1 MTMGTSVT
9 RKSTP
14 IAASCRVAMAL
25 TFIAVCSSAFAQWT
39 PWIDAFAP
47 YPNGTGNPSPAEILG
62 NPSTFSEFM
71 WYCKNNAQCPTGTEP
86 PYSAEFRLDFTLP
99 DGPTPTA
106 TGRILADDYFALYVN
121 GVLADSCTGFDFSS
135 SSPCLGRTVHGA
147 AAWLDDRLVGQ
158 PRAADV
164 PLLVDFSLY
173 LHTHGELN
181 EIFIFACNGDAPTPR
196 VPAGA
201 TPDQAPIGCPNP
213 QPRLY
218 QYVLLEAV
226 IRGLNRNDEPYVVG
240 VNSGNL
246 GGDAWQAR
254 EFLDLNGDRVA
265 DCKDLAIVK
274 ASFGKKVGQAGFNS
288 AADFNNDGVVDAR
301 DWAYITQIVPVSKC

>member
-1 MTMGTSVT
+1 MSFVDGFMPVACL
-9 RKSTP
+9 
-14 IAASCRVAMAL
+14 AAYDTV
-25 TFIAVCSSAFAQWT
+25 
-39 PWIDAFAP
+39 
-47 YPNGTGNPSPAEILG
+47 GILL
-62 NPSTFSEFM
+62 
-71 WYCKNNAQCPTGTEP
+71 KNNAQCPTGTEP

-213 QPRLY
+213 PSIAFALDNGSQ
-218 QYVLLEAV
+218 
-226 IRGLNRNDEPYVVG
+226 GLAAIGRERPDDEDVEHDNR
-240 VNSGNL
+240 
-246 GGDAWQAR
+246 Q
-254 EFLDLNGDRVA
+254 
-265 DCKDLAIVK
+265 
-274 ASFGKKVGQAGFNS
+274 
-288 AADFNNDGVVDAR
+288 
-301 DWAYITQIVPVSKC
+301 